1 MTDRL
6 KDRIAVVTGAAQG
19 NGKAIAEAFVR
30 EGAQVVIADISEE
43 IAGKTMQEF
52 LNVGLR
58 AKSKQVNVAKSA
70 EINGL
75 LQWSV
80 EEFGRVDILV
90 NNAGVIGRY
99 DFLEITEEEWDR
111 VMAINLRGTFLCGQ
125 AFARQMVKQGG
136 GVIINIASVNADSLN
151 PTTVHYC
158 TSKGG
163 VRTLTKGMALALAK
177 AGVRVNAI
185 GPGPVYTNLSKDRLD
200 DPQSLAATIA
210 HIPMGR
216 VAQPADL
223 TGAAVFLASDDAAY
237 VTGIT
242 LFVDGGWLTM

>member
-6 KDRIAVVTGAAQG
+6 KDRVAVVTGAAQG
-19 NGKAIAEAFVR
+19 NGKAIAAAFAR
-30 EGAQVVIADISEE
+30 EGARIVIADISEE
-43 IAGKTMQEF
+43 RAAQTAQTFLDAGLQAQSM
-52 LNVGLR
+52 R
-58 AKSKQVNVAKSA
+58 VNVTKSA
-70 EINGL
+70 EVNSL
-75 LQWSV
+75 LQWTV
-80 EEFGRVDILV
+80 KEFGRVDILV

-111 VMAINLRGTFLCGQ
+111 VLDINLKGTFLCGQ
-125 AFARQMVKQGG
+125 AFARQMAKQGS
-136 GVIINIASVNADSLN
+136 GVILNIASVNAYSLN

-163 VRTLTKGMALALAK
+163 VCTLTKGMALALAK

-185 GPGPVYTNLSKDRLD
+185 GPGPVYTELSKERLD
-200 DPQSLAATIA
+200 DPQALAATVA

-223 TGAAVFLASDDAAY
+223 TGAAVFLASDEAAC

>member
-6 KDRIAVVTGAAQG
+6 KDRVAVVTGAAQG
-19 NGKAIAEAFVR
+19 NGKAIAEAFAR
-30 EGAQVVIADISEE
+30 EGARVVIGDISEE
-43 IAGKTMQEF
+43 LAGETARAIRDA
-52 LNVGLR
+52 GLQ
-58 AKSKQVNVAKSA
+58 AKSMRVNVTKSA
-70 EINGL
+70 EINSL
-75 LQWSV
+75 LQWTV
-80 EEFGRVDILV
+80 QEFGRVDILV

-99 DFLEITEEEWDR
+99 EFLEITEEEWDR
-111 VMAINLRGTFLCGQ
+111 VMDINLKGTFLCGQ
-125 AFARQMVKQGG
+125 AFARQMVKQGS
-136 GVIINIASVNADSLN
+136 GVILNIASVNADSLN
-151 PTTVHYC
+151 PTTIHYC

-200 DPQSLAATIA
+200 DPQALAATLA

-223 TGAAVFLASDDAAY
+223 TGAAVFLASDEAAY

>member
-6 KDRIAVVTGAAQG
+6 KNRVAVVTGAAQG
-19 NGKAIAEAFVR
+19 NGKAIATAFAR
-30 EGAQVVIADISEE
+30 EGARVVIADISEE
-43 IAGKTMQEF
+43 RAAKTVQTFLDAGLQAQSMC
-52 LNVGLR
+52 
-58 AKSKQVNVAKSA
+58 VNVTKSA
-70 EINGL
+70 EVNSL
-75 LQWSV
+75 LQWTV
-80 EEFGRVDILV
+80 KEFGRVDILV

-111 VMAINLRGTFLCGQ
+111 VMDINLKGTFLCGQ
-125 AFARQMVKQGG
+125 AFARQMAKQAS
-136 GVIINIASVNADSLN
+136 GVILNIASVNAYSLN

-163 VRTLTKGMALALAK
+163 VCTLTKGMALALAK

-185 GPGPVYTNLSKDRLD
+185 GPGPVYTDLSKDRLD
-200 DPQSLAATIA
+200 DPQALAAIVA

-223 TGAAVFLASDDAAY
+223 TGAAVFLASDEATY

>member
-43 IAGKTMQEF
+43 IAGTTMQEF

-125 AFARQMVKQGG
+125 AFAR
-136 GVIINIASVNADSLN
+136 
-151 PTTVHYC
+151 
-158 TSKGG
+158 
-163 VRTLTKGMALALAK
+163 
-177 AGVRVNAI
+177 
-185 GPGPVYTNLSKDRLD
+185 
-200 DPQSLAATIA
+200 
-210 HIPMGR
+210 
-216 VAQPADL
+216 
-223 TGAAVFLASDDAAY
+223 
-237 VTGIT
+237 
-242 LFVDGGWLTM
+242 

>member
-6 KDRIAVVTGAAQG
+6 KERIAVVTGAAQG
-19 NGKAIAEAFVR
+19 NGKAIAHAFAR
-30 EGAQVVIADISEE
+30 EGAQVVIADVAQE
-43 IAGKTMQEF
+43 IAEKTAQEF
-52 LNVGLR
+52 RDAGLP
-58 AKSKQVNVAKSA
+58 AQSQQVNITRSA
-70 EINGL
+70 EVNKL
-75 LQWSV
+75 LQWTVS
-80 EEFGRVDILV
+80 EFGRVDILV

-111 VMAINLRGTFLCGQ
+111 VMDINLKGTFLCGQ
-125 AFARQMVKQGG
+125 AFARQMVKQGSG
-136 GVIINIASVNADSLN
+136 AIINIASVNAYSLN

-163 VRTLTKGMALALAK
+163 VCTLTKGMALALAK

-200 DPQSLAATIA
+200 DPQSLAATVA

-216 VAQPADL
+216 VAQPEDL
-223 TGAAVFLASDDAAY
+223 TGAAVFLASDEAAY

>member
-19 NGKAIAEAFVR
+19 NGRAIAEAFAR
-30 EGAQVVIADISEE
+30 EGAQVVIADISED
-43 IAGKTMQEF
+43 IAGTTAREMRAA
-52 LNVGLR
+52 GLR
-58 AKSKQVNVAKSA
+58 AKSIPVNVTQSSA
-70 EINGL
+70 VNNL
-75 LQWSV
+75 LQLTV
-80 EEFGRVDILV
+80 KEFGRVDILV

-99 DFLEITEEEWDR
+99 DFLELTEQEWDR
-111 VMAINLRGTFLCGQ
+111 VMDINLKGTFLCGQ
-125 AFARQMVKQGG
+125 AFARQMVRQGSG
-136 GVIINIASVNADSLN
+136 SIINIASVNAISLN

-163 VRTLTKGMALALAK
+163 VCTLTKGMALALAK

-200 DPQSLAATIA
+200 DPQSLAATLA

-216 VAQPADL
+216 VAQPEDL
-223 TGAAVFLASDDAAY
+223 TGAAVFLASDEAAY

-242 LFVDGGWLTM
+242 IFVDGGWLTM

>member
-6 KDRIAVVTGAAQG
+6 KDRVAVVTGAAQG
-19 NGKAIAEAFVR
+19 NGKAIAEAFAR
-30 EGAQVVIADISEE
+30 EGARIVIADISEE
-43 IAGKTMQEF
+43 RAAQTFLDAGLQAQSM
-52 LNVGLR
+52 R
-58 AKSKQVNVAKSA
+58 VNVTKSA
-70 EINGL
+70 EVNSL
-75 LQWSV
+75 LQWTV
-80 EEFGRVDILV
+80 QEFGRVDILV

-111 VMAINLRGTFLCGQ
+111 VMDINLKGTFLCGQ
-125 AFARQMVKQGG
+125 AFARQMAKQGS
-136 GVIINIASVNADSLN
+136 GVILNIASVNAYSLN

-163 VRTLTKGMALALAK
+163 VCTLTKGMALALAK
-177 AGVRVNAI
+177 TGVRVNAI
-185 GPGPVYTNLSKDRLD
+185 GPGPVYTELSKERLD
-200 DPQSLAATIA
+200 DPQALAATVA

-223 TGAAVFLASDDAAY
+223 TGAAVFLASDEAAY